1 MQFKHKYSNL
11 TWFDKELL
19 KPIRHF
25 DMINL
30 INYVNAAN
38 AMADLQLKHRV
49 RAIHEGAFAD
59 AIASIDPSR
68 VVGRHPPLVD
78 VGEKLLPRPFRTTLA
93 QLRSGFSSAMGDY
106 LFRIGRLPSPLCPSA
121 ALSTTRCR
129 TFSTAP
135 HVPPT
140 YAQLTSGSDPG
151 RWHASSLPCPTSPT
165 SRPCP
170 ALPEPPPNAPSPPW
184 QGPA

>member
-1 MQFKHKYSNL
+1 
-11 TWFDKELL
+11 
-19 KPIRHF
+19 
-25 DMINL
+25 
-30 INYVNAAN
+30 
-38 AMADLQLKHRV
+38 MADLQLKHRV

-68 VVGRHPPLVD
+68 VLGRQPSPVD

-93 QLRSGFSSAMGDY
+93 QLRSGFSSAWATTSSELVGFSLRY
-106 LFRIGRLPSPLCPSA
+106 APSA
-121 ALSTTRCR
+121 ALPTTRCR